1 MAYISNNKLAQELQI
16 QRKELFTKLEKLSLV
31 DTNGKL
37 TKHGTKIGG
46 EYKKYM
52 GTEYISW
59 NNKDKILSYLENKSI
74 FNKLFG
80 SSKSK
85 PKAES
90 KAEPKQKAKT
100 TNDIRKK
107 YDTLEYRT
115 EDGHYVRSKA
125 ELIIDNWLYNKAIVH
140 AYEKKLPTEENLLSD
155 FYIPQKNIYIEYW
168 GYENED
174 KYLKRKKVK
183 QKIYKKY
190 DFNLIEL
197 NDSDIQNLDDT
208 LPKLLLKFGIKSY

>member
-16 QRKELFTKLEKLSLV
+16 EKKELLQKLEPHSLI
-31 DTNGKL
+31 DKKGKL
-37 TKHGTKIGG
+37 TKEGIKIGG
-46 EYKKYM
+46 EYKKYK

-59 NNKDKILSYLENKSI
+59 NDKEKLLSCLNNKSF
-74 FNKLFG
+74 FNKVFG
-80 SSKSK
+80 SSKNQPST
-85 PKAES
+85 
-90 KAEPKQKAKT
+90 KQKVKTTKVNT

-155 FYIPQKNIYIEYW
+155 FFIPQKNIYIEYW

-174 KYLKRKKVK
+174 KYLKRKKIK

-197 NDSDIQNLDDT
+197 NDSDIQNLDDV